1 MNVDKVT
8 EEIKKDIAEY
18 FISDSK
24 EFLFRYEKLREFQTQ
39 ISNRSKLMIDLM
51 FAMECSL
58 KALIFIES
66 EENEKETYKKIKT
79 HHLKQL
85 IQKVDN
91 SKIPKVVEL
100 INENIDLYN
109 VSSRYTLEANINVR
123 ENGALGRLYY
133 ETIAD
138 FNWLDRF
145 YVKAR
150 ILLNYVEDKIE
161 RKLDIKRLSDI
172 DIEKETE
179 KANRIK
185 SISKKNS
192 LH

>member
-1 MNVDKVT
+1 MSVDEIT

-24 EFLFRYEKLREFQTQ
+24 EFLFRYEKLREFQIQ
-39 ISNRSKLMIDLM
+39 ISNRSKLMIDLV

-66 EENEKETYKKIKT
+66 EENEKETYQKIKI
-79 HHLKQL
+79 HNLKQL

-91 SKIPKVVEL
+91 SKIPEVVEL

-109 VSSRYTLEANINVR
+109 VSSRYTLEANINFR

-145 YVKAR
+145 YKTAR
-150 ILLNYVEDKIE
+150 ILLNYVEDKIDRQLE
-161 RKLDIKRLSDI
+161 TKSIGDI

-185 SISKKNS
+185 NISKK
-192 LH
+192 